1 MPEPATTND
10 LEIRPL
16 APGEAS
22 ALAAIMRRSFGG
34 IAGMMFSA
42 GQAAYVAELG
52 GRMVGG
58 VTLAAFRIDARRRG
72 GVVKWVFTLPE
83 ARGRGVASALIDRA
97 LVWFREQGVSDAF
110 ACIEGHN
117 AGSGNRFAGRGFEPL
132 GFVEQVRRYGAALM
146 RVWWHASHVADVGHF
161 MWARRLDG
169 DVPDVKPAQELGD
182 DPAAAWGLG
191 GFSATLA
198 LHAVFGV
205 SMLARLG
212 HDVDLLAAAQVAL
225 AVVLVVGV
233 RTAAMALTGR
243 ALGLRLRY
251 RPWETGMTLTG
262 AISLLFGGTFVAP
275 GGLYP
280 RARTWSLRALGPR
293 LAGVAAAGAVAVLA
307 LGWVA
312 HLVVAS
318 TDAASTTSAAVAAP
332 VLFFA
337 RFLLIF
343 DVLLPVFPFT
353 AFAARRVLEASR
365 PAWVLLA
372 LGTIGLWVASL
383 A

>member
-1 MPEPATTND
+1 MPESATTND
-10 LEIRPL
+10 LQIRPL
-16 APGEAS
+16 APGEAP

-34 IAGMMFSA
+34 IAGMMFSP
-42 GQAAYVAELG
+42 GQAAYVAELD

-58 VTLAAFRIDARRRG
+58 VTLAAFRIDAKRRG

-83 ARGRGVASALIDRA
+83 ARGRGVASALVDRA
-97 LVWFREQGVSDAF
+97 LVWFEDQGVSDAF

-117 AGSGNRFAGRGFEPL
+117 AGSANRFAERGFEPL
-132 GFVEQVRRYGAALM
+132 GFVEQVRRYGTALV
-146 RVWWHASHVADVGHF
+146 RVWWHANHVADVGHF
-161 MWARRLDG
+161 VWARRLDG
-169 DVPDVKPAQELGD
+169 DAADAEPAPVVGD
-182 DPAAAWGLG
+182 DPATAWGLG
-191 GFSATLA
+191 GFAVTIA

-205 SMLARLG
+205 VMLARLG
-212 HDVDLLAAAQVAL
+212 RDVDLLAAAHVAL
-225 AVVLVVGV
+225 AVALVVGV
-233 RTAAMALTGR
+233 RTAAMALAGR

-251 RPWETGMTLTG
+251 RPWETGMTLAG

-280 RARTWSLRALGPR
+280 RSRTWSLRQLGPR

-312 HLVVAS
+312 HLLTTSTGVAS
-318 TDAASTTSAAVAAP
+318 TATAAVAAP

-353 AFAARRVLEASR
+353 AFAGRRVLEASR
-365 PAWVLLA
+365 PAWAVLA
-372 LGTIGLWVASL
+372 LGVVGLWVASL